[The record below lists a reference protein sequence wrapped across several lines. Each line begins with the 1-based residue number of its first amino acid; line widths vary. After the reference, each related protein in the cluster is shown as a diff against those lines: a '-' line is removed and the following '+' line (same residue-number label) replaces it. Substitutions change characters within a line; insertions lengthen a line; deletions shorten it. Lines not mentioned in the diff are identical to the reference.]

1 VRKDILWVLGE
12 RVVVADGAMGSL
24 LFDRGVDGASCYD
37 ALNLTD
43 AALVRSIHQAYV
55 AAGAEVIETN
65 TFGANRIKL
74 GRFDLAHKTRE
85 INLRGADLA
94 RGQAG
99 DRCWV
104 AGAMGP
110 LGRMGE
116 DQPVRRSFRMCSRSR
131 PSRWWR
137 GAQISSCWKPLP
149 ASPCS

>member
-1 VRKDILWVLGE
+1 MKQHILTVLGE

-43 AALVRSIHQAYV
+43 TVLVQSIHQAYV

-65 TFGANRIKL
+65 TFGANRVKL
-74 GRFDLAHKTRE
+74 ARFDLAHRTRE

-94 RGQAG
+94 RSQAG
-99 DRCWV
+99 GTRWV

-116 DQPVRRSFRMCSRSR
+116 DQPPAAELEDVFAEQALALVE
-131 PSRWWR
+131 
-137 GAQISSCWKPLP
+137 GAPILSCWRLSP
-149 ASPCS
+149 ASPCC